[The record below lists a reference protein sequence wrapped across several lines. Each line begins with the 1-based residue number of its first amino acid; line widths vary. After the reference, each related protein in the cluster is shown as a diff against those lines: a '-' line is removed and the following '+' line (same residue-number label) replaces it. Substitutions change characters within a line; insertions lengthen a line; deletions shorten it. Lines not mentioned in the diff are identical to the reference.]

1 MLNALHQR
9 FVLAYLIIAVFT
21 GLVGVWMHDVQAA
34 PFPMPNF
41 QEGPPHAR
49 P

>member
-1 MLNALHQR
+1 MLNALHHR
-9 FVLAYLIIAVFT
+9 FLLACLIIAVFA
-21 GLVGVWMHDVQAA
+21 GLVGVWIHRVQAT